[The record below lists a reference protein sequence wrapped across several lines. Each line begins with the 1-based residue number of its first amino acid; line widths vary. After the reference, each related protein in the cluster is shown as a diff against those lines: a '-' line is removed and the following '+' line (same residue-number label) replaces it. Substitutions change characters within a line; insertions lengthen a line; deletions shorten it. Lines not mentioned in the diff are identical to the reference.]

1 MSMRSLFMLL
11 LSTAGSVQA
20 ANELSLR
27 YDKPA
32 LLWEEALPVG
42 NGRLGAMVFG
52 GTAEERIQF
61 NEDTLW
67 SGQPQDYQHPG
78 AAEALPEIRRL
89 LFAGKQKEAEQLAA
103 ERFMSV
109 PLRQE
114 AYQPCGDLLLT
125 FAGHDS
131 ATDYERSLDL
141 ETATAA
147 VSYRIGDTRY
157 RREVWA
163 SYPDKVIVVRVS
175 ADRPGQVNLRAT
187 LTSPHA
193 DYAMAANPRHILN
206 LTGRVSHTMRTGT
219 ESRMRF
225 AASVQVRTTGGRTVS
240 TDDAIEV
247 TGADE
252 VVLLLCAATSYV
264 DYQDISADPRQR
276 CRKALQALAQTNAN
290 ELALR
295 HLGDYRPLF
304 QRVSLDLG
312 SSAAAKMTTN
322 RRIADFA
329 QGGDPQ
335 LATLAFQYG
344 RYLLIASSRPGSH
357 PANLQGLWNHKTQPS
372 WDSKYTV
379 NINTEMNYWPAELT
393 NLPECH
399 LPLFDLIEDC
409 SQTGAKTARTFYDAP
424 GWVLHH
430 NTDGWRG
437 TAPINA
443 SNHGIWPTGGAWL
456 CQHLWWHYL
465 YTLDRDFL
473 RERGYPL
480 MKQAAEF
487 FLDYLVEDPR
497 SDRGWLISGP
507 SNSPENGGL
516 VMGPTMDHQIIRDLF
531 ANCIE
536 AAGILGIDEVF
547 REQLATAR
555 HRIAPNQIGRYGQL
569 QEWLEDKDDPKNKH
583 RHVSHLWGLH
593 PGREISED
601 TPELWAAAR
610 QSLEFRGDEATGW
623 SMGWKVNFWARLKDG
638 DRAHRLLTQW
648 LRPAITE
655 NNRHRSGVYPN
666 LFDAH
671 PPFQIDGN
679 FGVTAGIAEMLLQ
692 SHRRTAE
699 NQIILDLLP
708 ALPAAWP
715 DGKITGLRARG
726 GFEVDIVW
734 AGGALVSATLHAAP
748 GRVCQLQYRGQTL
761 EIRLERGEK
770 RTLSP
775 KDWSSAAGSPANRPN
790 IVFILADDMGYGDI
804 QAYNPQSQVPTP
816 ALNRLAREGVMFTD
830 AHSGSAVC
838 TPTRYG
844 VITGRYCWRSRLK
857 RGVLNGFSEH
867 LIDPDRFTVADLL
880 KQAGYRT
887 ACIGKWHLGMDLPFQ
902 DQDKKRIDY
911 TQRITNSPN
920 VYGFDT
926 FYGVTASLDFPP
938 YVYVENDR
946 FVEPG
951 SEAFP
956 GSRFPRYLRAGP
968 KAPGLDFAG
977 ALDHLTRKAV
987 DFIEG
992 QSGPYFLYFPL
1003 TAPHKPCWP
1012 APRFEGRTGIGPYGD
1027 FVTQVDWVVGQIEA
1041 ALERSGQK
1049 DHTLIIY
1056 SSDNGSY
1063 MRRIPSNQPDHRQD
1077 ATVQGYHPEVHTAN
1091 AHLRGTKAD
1100 VWEAGHRVPFIVR
1113 WPGKTPAG
1121 KRSDKTICLTDLMA
1135 TCADVTGQTL
1145 PPQAG
1150 EDSYSFLTAALGRT
1164 PTPRAPVVNH
1174 SANGVFALRDGP
1186 WKMVFGSGSGGR
1198 EQPRGKPFERP
1209 YMLFNL
1215 DTDPGETDNCI
1226 DRHPEIAA
1234 RLEAALERV
1243 RRQGREIQVATD
1255 GDDSQDGSAVQ
1266 ALRTISAAAD
1276 VAWPLAVPLDG

>member
-1 MSMRSLFMLL
+1 MSIRTLL
-11 LSTAGSVQA
+11 ALILAGASCVQA
-20 ANELSLR
+20 TNNLTLQ
-27 YDKPA
+27 YDQSA
-32 LLWEEALPVG
+32 TIWEEALPVG

-52 GTAEERIQF
+52 GTAAERIQF

-67 SGQPQDYQHPG
+67 SGQPQDYQHAG
-78 AAEALPEIRRL
+78 AADVLPELRRL
-89 LFAGKQKEAEQLAA
+89 LFAGQQREAEKLAT
-103 ERFMSV
+103 ERFMSD

-125 FAGHDS
+125 FPGHEEV
-131 ATDYERSLDL
+131 TDYRRSLDL
-141 ETATAA
+141 NTATAT
-147 VSYRIGDTRY
+147 VTYRVGDTRY

-163 SYPDKVIVVRVS
+163 SYPDKVIVIRIR
-175 ADRPGQVNLRAT
+175 ADRPGRIRLGAT
-187 LTSPHA
+187 LTSPHQEFSVETNA
-193 DYAMAANPRHILN
+193 RNTLN

-219 ESRMRF
+219 ESKMRF
-225 AASVQVRTTGGRTVS
+225 AASVRVLATGGRT
-240 TDDAIEV
+240 TPQDDAIDV
-247 TGADE
+247 TDADE

-264 DYQDISADPRQR
+264 DYQDISADPQQR
-276 CRKALQALAQTNAN
+276 CRRTLRALAKMDVNL
-290 ELALR
+290 LAMR
-295 HLGDYRPLF
+295 HLGDYQPLF

-312 SSAAAKMTTN
+312 STSVAGTMTTN
-322 RRIADFA
+322 KRIAEFA
-329 QGGDPQ
+329 RGGDSQ

-344 RYLLIASSRPGSH
+344 RYLLIASSRPGAH
-357 PANLQGLWNHKTQPS
+357 AANLQGLWNHKTKPS

-409 SQTGAKTARTFYDAP
+409 SHTGAKTARTFYNAS

-480 MKQAAEF
+480 MKQSAQF
-487 FLDYLVEDPR
+487 FLDTLVEDPR
-497 SDRGWLISGP
+497 HDQGWLISGP

-536 AAGILGIDEVF
+536 ASAILRVDKAF
-547 REQLATAR
+547 RQRLADAR
-555 HRIAPNQIGRYGQL
+555 ARIAPNQIGQHGQL

-601 TPELWAAAR
+601 TPDLWAAAR

-648 LRPAITE
+648 LRPAITDAK
-655 NNRHRSGVYPN
+655 RHRSGVYPN

-692 SHRRTAE
+692 SQRRTPA
-699 NQIILDLLP
+699 NTIILDLLP
-708 ALPAAWP
+708 ALPQAWP
-715 DGKITGLRARG
+715 DGQVTGLRARG
-726 GFEVDIVW
+726 GFEVGLTW
-734 AGGALVSATLHAAP
+734 AGGQLVAATIQSAP
-748 GRVCQLQYRGQTL
+748 GRACQIEYRGQPL
-761 EIRLERGEK
+761 DLDLERGET
-770 RTLSP
+770 RTLSLADLTRTASSPTP
-775 KDWSSAAGSPANRPN
+775 KTLPN

-804 QAYNPQSQVPTP
+804 QAYNPASKVPTP
-816 ALNRLAREGVMFTD
+816 ALNRLARQGVMFTD

-844 VITGRYCWRSRLK
+844 VLTGRYCWRTRLT

-867 LIDPDRFTVADLL
+867 LVDPDRFTVADLL
-880 KQAGYRT
+880 QQAGYRT
-887 ACIGKWHLGMDLPFQ
+887 ACIGKWHLGMDLPFRNKGAK
-902 DQDKKRIDY
+902 DIDY
-911 TQRITNSPN
+911 GRRIQNSPN
-920 VYGFDT
+920 VNGFDA

-951 SEAFP
+951 SESYA

-968 KAPGLDFAG
+968 KAPGLDFEG
-977 ALDHLTRKAV
+977 SLDHLTQKAV
-987 DFIEG
+987 GFIEE
-992 QSGPYFLYFPL
+992 QSGPFFLYFPL

-1012 APRFEGRTGIGPYGD
+1012 AQRFQGKSGIGAYGD
-1027 FVTQVDWVVGQIEA
+1027 FVTQVDGVMGQIES
-1041 ALERSGQK
+1041 ALARTGVQ
-1049 DHTLIIY
+1049 DNTLVIFT
-1056 SSDNGSY
+1056 SDNGSY
-1063 MRRIPSNQPDHRQD
+1063 MHRLTPDKPDHRQD
-1077 ATVQGYHPEVHTAN
+1077 ATVQGYHPENHTAN

-1113 WPGKTPAG
+1113 WPGRTQANS
-1121 KRSDKTICLTDLMA
+1121 RSDKTICLTDLLA
-1135 TCADVTGQTL
+1135 TCADVTGQTI
-1145 PPQAG
+1145 PPGAG
-1150 EDSYSFLTAALGRT
+1150 EDSFSFLNSALGK
-1164 PTPRAPVVNH
+1164 PAAPRAPVINH
-1174 SANGVFALRDGP
+1174 SANGIFALRDGP

-1198 EQPRGKPFERP
+1198 EQPRGKPFEKP
-1209 YMLFNL
+1209 YRLFNL
-1215 DTDPGETDNCI
+1215 ASDPSETENVI

-1234 RLEAALERV
+1234 RLEGLLRKTRA
-1243 RRQGREIQVATD
+1243 QGRELHVTSNG
-1255 GDDSQDGSAVQ
+1255 GDTQDGFAN
-1266 ALRTISAAAD
+1266 R
-1276 VAWPLAVPLDG
+1276 PL